1 MSNLYWK
8 TQQGQLLSVDDM
20 TEDHLRNTLKWIIKN
35 NPYFCSDCG
44 YIVPPTSDHTER
56 CERVAKKKIAKGA
69 IKFRLNGDIAQSFND
84 NMEYLDAAEEA
95 NWHY

>member
-8 TQQGQLLSVDDM
+8 TQQGQLVSVDDM

-44 YIVPPTSDHTER
+44 YIVPPTSAHTER
-56 CERVAKKKIAKGA
+56 CKRVAKKKMAKGA

-84 NMEYLDAAEEA
+84 TMEYIDAAEEA